1 MILGLLI
8 IILIL
13 YGLVLFW
20 VLNERLKTI
29 SSIIRR
35 TNDQLKKMEEKF
47 SLLLSITEE
56 RGNVQPSVDQPSVDV
71 EDCFSFETF
80 ENQPDDSHSKGEKE

>member
-20 VLNERLKTI
+20 VLNERLKSI
-29 SSIIRR
+29 SLMMHK
-35 TNDQLKKMEEKF
+35 NNENLKKMEEKF
-47 SLLLSITEE
+47 SLLLSLTEE
-56 RGNVQPSVDQPSVDV
+56 RGSKKTSVDV
-71 EDCFSFETF
+71 EDSFCFDVFEDQKD
-80 ENQPDDSHSKGEKE
+80 ESDSKGDI

>member
-20 VLNERLKTI
+20 VLNERLKSI
-29 SSIIRR
+29 SLMIHK
-35 TNDQLKKMEEKF
+35 NQENLKKVEEKVF
-47 SLLLSITEE
+47 LLLSLTEE
-56 RGNVQPSVDQPSVDV
+56 GGNTKTSVNV
-71 EDCFSFETF
+71 EDSFCFDAFEDQK
-80 ENQPDDSHSKGEKE
+80 NVSDPKGDK

>member
-20 VLNERLKTI
+20 VLNERLKNI
-29 SSIIRR
+29 SFLIHKYHE
-35 TNDQLKKMEEKF
+35 TLKKMEEKVA
-47 SLLLSITEE
+47 LLLSLTEE
-56 RGNVQPSVDQPSVDV
+56 GGNRETSVGLEDSFCFDV
-71 EDCFSFETF
+71 FDNQKNET
-80 ENQPDDSHSKGEKE
+80 DSKGDK

>member
-20 VLNERLKTI
+20 VLNERLKSI
-29 SSIIRR
+29 SLMIHK
-35 TNDQLKKMEEKF
+35 NHENLKKLEEKI
-47 SLLLSITEE
+47 SLLLSLTEE
-56 RGNVQPSVDQPSVDV
+56 RGSIKTSVDV
-71 EDCFSFETF
+71 EDSFCFDVFEDQRD
-80 ENQPDDSHSKGEKE
+80 ESDSKGDI